1 MKRIVLLISALATV
15 LVLGVFA
22 IAQVERAVQEPT
34 SGESPITGPSL
45 TAPAAPDAEASAAS
59 PGVRPGLLPPDP
71 HVNPLRSARR
81 IFPSDGIRTAAVAPE
96 DQQLVPKSPPHA
108 QTSEVLKT
116 SEVFGTG
123 SKSAGSA
130 MPRSGSEERV
140 FPSRSASPTAPVD
153 PFGLRTRPE
162 AKTDSTLRTNTAA
175 SPLARSEADD
185 TVSAPNLAQKKEE
198 LPSPVLT
205 APPSGSQ
212 RPLTDDVAA
221 KPLKEPEA
229 GAAPAGRPDPTA
241 ARTSRG
247 SEPALLSPGSSSI
260 SPVPRSSAGG
270 PAGHAVPSVEP
281 GMAEAG
287 RPEASRAGEGTGKP
301 GAKHIDGPQAPQLT
315 IQKTAP
321 PEIQVGRPATFQ
333 IRLKNTGPVLAQ
345 AVELRDVVPKGTR
358 LIGTSPRANPGVRGE
373 LVWQLGS
380 LKPGDEVAVEVQ
392 LMPIEEGPIGSVATV
407 SFSAEASATT
417 IATKPQLALK
427 LVAPAKVLI
436 GEELTLAITITN
448 TGSGIARKVIID
460 ERVPPGLQ
468 HASGPELEYEVGDLK
483 PGESKQLDLKVTAV
497 QPGPVTNVLVARAD
511 VNVKTED
518 RWDLEVLS
526 PQLELGVE
534 GPKRRFLDREAS
546 YVVSVSNPGT
556 APAKQVELTAQLPPG
571 LKFVRANNSGQYDD
585 ATRSVHWLLQELPVK
600 ETGTVEVVTIPVNIG
615 QERLLVRG
623 AAERGIAAQKEHPVI
638 IDGIAAVM
646 FEVADTRDPV
656 EVNGE
661 TNYEI
666 RVLNQGS
673 KESTN
678 VQITVALPPDLRV
691 VAAEGPTRRIGDGNQ
706 VAFEPLPRLAA
717 KADTTY
723 RVRVQGLKP
732 GDQRVRVQ
740 LLTDEIRTPITKE
753 ESTRVYSDQ

>member
-1 MKRIVLLISALATV
+1 
-15 LVLGVFA
+15 
-22 IAQVERAVQEPT
+22 
-34 SGESPITGPSL
+34 
-45 TAPAAPDAEASAAS
+45 
-59 PGVRPGLLPPDP
+59 
-71 HVNPLRSARR
+71 
-81 IFPSDGIRTAAVAPE
+81 
-96 DQQLVPKSPPHA
+96 
-108 QTSEVLKT
+108 
-116 SEVFGTG
+116 
-123 SKSAGSA
+123 
-130 MPRSGSEERV
+130 
-140 FPSRSASPTAPVD
+140 
-153 PFGLRTRPE
+153 
-162 AKTDSTLRTNTAA
+162 
-175 SPLARSEADD
+175 
-185 TVSAPNLAQKKEE
+185 
-198 LPSPVLT
+198 
-205 APPSGSQ
+205 
-212 RPLTDDVAA
+212 
-221 KPLKEPEA
+221 
-229 GAAPAGRPDPTA
+229 
-241 ARTSRG
+241 
-247 SEPALLSPGSSSI
+247 
-260 SPVPRSSAGG
+260 
-270 PAGHAVPSVEP
+270 
-281 GMAEAG
+281 MAEAG